1 MTLDWVS
8 EHAHSSLSTTSIAT
22 DSGPQNCQT
31 HCRVFVCLESLLQY
45 SSSVCRLLFFLPV
58 SFLLCQIKNAS
69 KLWLPICPRIYISWE
84 LLVFHMW
91 SQMRK
96 KKCDYPLLNNQQLYW
111 YSLTVKL
118 RDWVSRENNFTLKNA
133 ILFANAHLLAFHLIK
148 STNSKYESWYDNKLK
163 KLIQAAYDLIPFLQ
177 KYIFLPK
184 KHYLSFPKIMNK
196 VWSESNYLNHLDG
209 NHI

>member
-196 VWSESNYLNHLDG
+196 VWSGSNYLNHLDG

>member
-58 SFLLCQIKNAS
+58 SFLLCQIKNARIMVTHLS
-69 KLWLPICPRIYISWE
+69 KNIY
-84 LLVFHMW
+84 LLGTACFPYVE
-91 SQMRK
+91 SNEK

-196 VWSESNYLNHLDG
+196 VWSGSNYLNHLDG